1 MYLRAGSYSWPDFM
15 GSIAN
20 ESLVEKGMNTN
31 NVSTYGQDDD
41 ILNPRKLFKELNR
54 PAAADLPLFDVP
66 TPYYLIDLRALEDN
80 LRLLKAIMNT
90 ADCKILLAQKAFACY
105 PLYPLIGKYLSGTA
119 ASGLHEALLGREE
132 MGEDSEVHVYSPA
145 FKDSEFDKL
154 LGLADKIVFNSF
166 EQWIKYRDR
175 LLEHNLCGDRQIS
188 PGLRIN
194 PGYSEVE
201 QEIYD
206 PAAPSSRLGVS
217 AEQFKNGVKEGLFEG
232 IEGIHFHSL
241 CEQNADALANTLD
254 VIAENFGAFPP
265 GLKWVNL
272 GGGHH
277 ITRAD
282 YDVPSLLASI
292 RRVQAATG
300 AELYL
305 EPGEAIALDSGFLI
319 AEVLDLVKNEK
330 TTAILDTSAACHMPD
345 VLEMPYTPK
354 CFLTQAISRSEA
366 SRRYAAAAPGE
377 LPYEI
382 RLAGPTCLAG
392 DIIGDYSFAVP
403 PLPGDRIVFLDMA
416 IYTMVKN
423 NTFNGMPLP
432 AIGVYPEDKSVRTL
446 KSFSYQDFKARLG

>member
-1 MYLRAGSYSWPDFM
+1 MK
-15 GSIAN
+15 
-20 ESLVEKGMNTN
+20 VN
-31 NVSTYGQDDD
+31 NVIPYGHDDD
-41 ILNPRKLFKELNR
+41 ILDPRKLFKELNR
-54 PAAADLPLFDVP
+54 PAAADVPLFDVP

-80 LRLLKAIMNT
+80 LRLLSAIMDA
-90 ADCKILLAQKAFACY
+90 ADCKILLAQKAFSCY
-105 PLYPLIGKYLSGTA
+105 PLYPLIGEYLSGTA
-119 ASGLHEALLGREE
+119 ASGLHEAILGREE

-145 FKDSEFDKL
+145 FKDSEFEKL
-154 LGLADKIVFNSF
+154 LGVADKIIFNSF
-166 EQWIKYRDR
+166 GQWNKYRDR
-175 LLEHNLCGDRQIS
+175 LLEHNLCGDRQVS

-201 QEIYD
+201 HEIYN
-206 PAAPSSRLGVS
+206 PAAPSSRLGIS
-217 AEQFKNGVKEGLFEG
+217 AEQFKAGMKDGLLEG

-241 CEQNADALANTLD
+241 CEQNADALVNTLD
-254 VIAENFGAFPP
+254 AIEENFGALPK
-265 GLKWVNL
+265 GLQWVNL

-282 YDVPSLLASI
+282 YDVKSLLTSI
-292 RRVQAATG
+292 KRVQEATG
-300 AELYL
+300 AEVFL
-305 EPGEAIALDSGFLI
+305 EPGEAIALDAGFLI
-319 AEVLDLVKNEK
+319 AEVLDLVKNVK

-354 CFLTQAISRSEA
+354 WFLAQEKSRSGA
-366 SRRYAAAAPGE
+366 FRRHAAAAAGE

-382 RLAGPTCLAG
+382 RFAGPTCLAG

-432 AIGVYPEDKSVRTL
+432 AIGVYPED
-446 KSFSYQDFKARLG
+446 